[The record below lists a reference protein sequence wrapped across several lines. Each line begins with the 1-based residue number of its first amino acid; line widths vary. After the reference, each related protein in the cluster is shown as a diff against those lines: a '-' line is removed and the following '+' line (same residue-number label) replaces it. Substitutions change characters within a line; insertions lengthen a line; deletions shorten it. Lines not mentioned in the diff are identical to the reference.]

1 MGLFD
6 FFKAP
11 AIDQGVVEYSETN
24 GAVLLDVRTR
34 EEYQDGH
41 ILGSINIPFQEL
53 AGIESAVQ
61 NKSTPIFSYCLSG
74 ARSAQAS
81 AELRCRGYVSVK
93 NIGGINRYSGKIER

>member
-41 ILGSINIPFQEL
+41 IPGSINIPFQEL
-53 AGIESAVQ
+53 AGDDMSLVQ
-61 NKSTPIFSYCLSG
+61 TLGCKTSCGSG
-74 ARSAQAS
+74 TH
-81 AELRCRGYVSVK
+81 
-93 NIGGINRYSGKIER
+93 SG